1 MNIRFSAINHWKYF
15 LYKQVMVL
23 FLIVFST
30 VFLNATE
37 QVWIRVNQLGYTPS
51 QKKVAVLVAKKPVQM
66 TTFSVKEKNTGKEVF
81 KGEFS
86 KDFGAYGPFTHSF
99 RLDFTELDT
108 KGEYYIE
115 AGDLRSTNVRINAD
129 LYKGSADLILRYMRQ
144 QRSFFNPYLQ
154 DSCHTHDGFVMY
166 GETAGLKDS
175 THIDASGGW
184 HDASDY
190 LQYATTSANATY
202 HLLAAYR
209 DYPEVFEDRKRAN
222 GLEGSNGIPD
232 VLDEAKWGL
241 DWLKKMH
248 PKPDLMFNQIGDDR
262 DHAGMRIPGEDSL
275 YGKGFERP
283 VYFIDGKPQQRGEF
297 LNATEG
303 TSSTAAKFSSAFNL
317 GAELWKNKD
326 RNYAKSLREK
336 AKTALDY
343 AHIKLGVTQTV
354 SVKSPYIYAEEDWK
368 DDMELAFANMYIY
381 SKESSHFDTA
391 LRYAKEEPVKEWMI
405 RDTANHYQYYPFINL
420 GHYELA
426 KLAPQKNKNDLLN
439 YYKKG
444 ISEVWNRAKE
454 NAFYRGVPFI
464 WCSNNLTVSF
474 IIQCLW
480 YAELSGDES
489 YLELAQAN
497 IDWLFG
503 VNPWGASM
511 IYGFP
516 EGADTPK
523 DPHSA
528 FTQLEGYPIDGG
540 LVDGPVYTDIFES
553 LIGLQLYNEDKYADF
568 QSDLAVYHDDF
579 GDYSTNE
586 PTMDGTASLIY
597 LMAALESKNAT
608 DTHSSVQGQ
617 KDEHGAVLRGDSTR
631 KNISLVFTAH
641 DFDEGYE
648 SVRNTLQEYKINSAF
663 FLTGEYIK
671 GNQEKV
677 IKLYKDG
684 HYIGPHS
691 YAHLLY
697 ADWETRETL
706 VTKQEFDNDLLKNI
720 KLIESLG
727 INHTES
733 FFIPPYEWHN
743 KEIVN
748 WAGDLGV
755 KVINYTPGI
764 RTAADYTYPEM
775 EERYVSSSAILK
787 DVFEKESSGNLNG
800 YIILL
805 HMGTD
810 ARRKDKLY
818 TQLPSFIE
826 KVKDR
831 GYIFKRVDE
840 LL

>member
-1 MNIRFSAINHWKYF
+1 
-15 LYKQVMVL
+15 
-23 FLIVFST
+23 
-30 VFLNATE
+30 
-37 QVWIRVNQLGYTPS
+37 
-51 QKKVAVLVAKKPVQM
+51 
-66 TTFSVKEKNTGKEVF
+66 
-81 KGEFS
+81 
-86 KDFGAYGPFTHSF
+86 
-99 RLDFTELDT
+99 
-108 KGEYYIE
+108 
-115 AGDLRSTNVRINAD
+115 
-129 LYKGSADLILRYMRQ
+129 
-144 QRSFFNPYLQ
+144 
-154 DSCHTHDGFVMY
+154 
-166 GETAGLKDS
+166 
-175 THIDASGGW
+175 
-184 HDASDY
+184 
-190 LQYATTSANATY
+190 
-202 HLLAAYR
+202 
-209 DYPEVFEDRKRAN
+209 
-222 GLEGSNGIPD
+222 
-232 VLDEAKWGL
+232 
-241 DWLKKMH
+241 
-248 PKPDLMFNQIGDDR
+248 
-262 DHAGMRIPGEDSL
+262 
-275 YGKGFERP
+275 
-283 VYFIDGKPQQRGEF
+283 
-297 LNATEG
+297 
-303 TSSTAAKFSSAFNL
+303 
-317 GAELWKNKD
+317 
-326 RNYAKSLREK
+326 
-336 AKTALDY
+336 
-343 AHIKLGVTQTV
+343 
-354 SVKSPYIYAEEDWK
+354 
-368 DDMELAFANMYIY
+368 
-381 SKESSHFDTA
+381 
-391 LRYAKEEPVKEWMI
+391 
-405 RDTANHYQYYPFINL
+405 
-420 GHYELA
+420 
-426 KLAPQKNKNDLLN
+426 
-439 YYKKG
+439 
-444 ISEVWNRAKE
+444 
-454 NAFYRGVPFI
+454 
-464 WCSNNLTVSF
+464 NNLTVSF

-697 ADWETRETL
+697 ADWKTRETL
-706 VTKQEFDNDLLKNI
+706 VTKQDFDNDLLKNI

-755 KVINYTPGI
+755 KVINYTPAI

-787 DVFEKESSGNLNG
+787 DVFEKESSENLNV
-800 YIILL
+800 YIIIL

-810 ARRKDKLY
+810 AKRKDKLY